1 MLSLCVIKI
10 VTFGNGRR
18 DRKERGGE
26 GVRGAYP
33 FNGTWKFGSV
43 FSILE
48 QASLNIK
55 EVFGN
60 IC

>member
-1 MLSLCVIKI
+1 MI
-10 VTFGNGRR
+10 GRR
-18 DRKERGGE
+18 EGGE

-33 FNGTWKFGSV
+33 FNGMWKFGSV